1 MLGKG
6 GGRKGS
12 KPLEQVGTRRGGR
25 GRGLVAKA
33 GNAALRP
40 AGYAATFPRPR
51 DTPSAPPRPR
61 DSSV

>member
-12 KPLEQVGTRRGGR
+12 KPREQVGTRRGGR

-40 AGYAATFPRPR
+40 AGYAATCPRPR
-51 DTPSAPPRPR
+51 DNPPPPSPPPLPP
-61 DSSV
+61 